1 MAQATFLLPAAARF
15 GGQRLGAG
23 MARALG
29 RSDRDSGGSPTR
41 QAGRKAQ
48 LLRHFELIPNHWP
61 IAALT
66 RQLDVGDAVGAFWLR
81 ADPAYVRPEINGVR
95 LLACG
100 ESLVPTVED
109 SVALLPALRPLFGDA
124 GFPLDAPTPARWYLR
139 LPAEAKPPRFAAPT
153 EALGSDLFE
162 HLPQGDGGRRWRSLA
177 NEAQVV
183 LHNHPWNAK
192 RVAQGKP
199 PINCLWFWGGG
210 ILPDFVRTPHASIH
224 ADETQLR
231 ALAHAAD
238 QGTLEA
244 LPVAFKQTDDDSL
257 FDLRDARDLA
267 ALESDWLQPA
277 FDALGKGELQRL
289 VLDCED
295 GNAYALRSSQ
305 RWRFWRRPLTRFPS

>member
-1 MAQATFLLPAAARF
+1 MVQATFLLPAAARF
-15 GGQRLGAG
+15 GGQQLGAG

-29 RSDRDSGGSPTR
+29 KADRSATHPASGP
-41 QAGRKAQ
+41 KAQ

-61 IAALT
+61 VAALT
-66 RQLDVGDAVGAFWLR
+66 RQLDVGDAVGAYWLR
-81 ADPAYVRPEINGVR
+81 ADPAYVRPDINGVR

-100 ESLVPTVED
+100 ESLVPSEED
-109 SVALLPALRPLFGDA
+109 SAALLPALRPLFGDA

-139 LPAEAKPPRFAAPT
+139 LPAEAKPPLFVEPS

-162 HLPQGDGGRRWRSLA
+162 HLPEGDAGRRWRTLA

-192 RVAQGKP
+192 RAAQGKP
-199 PINCLWFWGGG
+199 PINSLWFWGGG
-210 ILPDFVRTPHASIH
+210 ILPDFVRTSHASVY

-231 ALAHAAD
+231 ALASAA
-238 QGTLEA
+238 GKEKLGA
-244 LPVAFKQTDDDSL
+244 LPATYKFHDAGSL

-267 ALESDWLQPA
+267 ALQGHWLQPA
-277 FDALGKGELQRL
+277 CDALRQGKLQRL

-295 GNAYALRSSQ
+295 GNTYSLRGSQ
-305 RWRFWRRPLTRFPS
+305 RWRFWRRPMTRFPT